1 MDYDEQHRICEQE
14 FELDEAY
21 TVAMDAMPEHWKEE
35 ADAQLTYL
43 RHMHICSTSMLL
55 LAVLI
60 CFSLLDEAGFPFEID
75 GGIPFQPSGSSFGR
89 FPCSESFNARG
100 LDYHKYLETYS
111 DMGRP
116 MSVRSEIGPLTWG
129 VPCQCVEKYP
139 KLLH

>member
-1 MDYDEQHRICEQE
+1 MSSIEYVKKIESAD
-14 FELDEAY
+14 AY

-35 ADAQLTYL
+35 ADAQLIY
-43 RHMHICSTSMLL
+43 HMHICSSSMLL

-100 LDYHKYLETYS
+100 LDYHKYLETYFGS
-111 DMGRP
+111 TFPLLQVFSKREI
-116 MSVRSEIGPLTWG
+116 RSIGMLEHGPIF
-129 VPCQCVEKYP
+129 
-139 KLLH
+139 

>member
-14 FELDEAY
+14 FELDDAY

-43 RHMHICSTSMLL
+43 RNMHICYLKVSAFGNWSIDMGSPMSMR
-55 LAVLI
+55 
-60 CFSLLDEAGFPFEID
+60 SEID
-75 GGIPFQPSGSSFGR
+75 LLTWEA
-89 FPCSESFNARG
+89 PCQWSV
-100 LDYHKYLETYS
+100 KPPI

-129 VPCQCVEKYP
+129 VPCQCVEK
-139 KLLH
+139 

>member
-1 MDYDEQHRICEQE
+1 MDYDEQHRICEKE
-14 FELDEAY
+14 FELDDAY

-43 RHMHICSTSMLL
+43 RNMHICYLKVSAFGNWSIDMGSPMS
-55 LAVLI
+55 VR
-60 CFSLLDEAGFPFEID
+60 SEID
-75 GGIPFQPSGSSFGR
+75 LLTWGA
-89 FPCSESFNARG
+89 PCQWSV
-100 LDYHKYLETYS
+100 KPPI